1 MLCVTT
7 VYGLRHNTGGILE
20 TRQFSGKSLRY
31 RVMEPDLYREGDS
44 YPMVILL
51 HGYGSHM
58 ADLAGLVPMLDTSGY
73 IYVFPNAPTRID
85 LAPGMAGYAWSV
97 PVGEGFD
104 DDGASEEQLQGCV
117 ADVMDEYGVE
127 AGNVVLGGFS
137 QGGMMTF
144 RYGLPRPDIF
154 RGLVALS
161 AQIPGRGD
169 LRERLPQAR
178 DQPIFISHGM
188 SDSMIPVKAAQLARQ
203 FLETNGYDP
212 EYHEYDMDHQ
222 ITPQVLADLRRWLEE
237 TLPPK
242 KGL

>member
-58 ADLAGLVPMLDTSGY
+58 GDLAGLVPMLDTSGY